1 MYHQKG
7 EEVSVMIY
15 SLVITAIENK
25 VNPYMYFLYTLEK
38 MKDMDIG
45 DEKALRELL
54 PYSKSLPE
62 YTKILSKREI
72 KKILKQ
78 NDMD

>member
-1 MYHQKG
+1 
-7 EEVSVMIY
+7 MIY

-25 VNPYMYFLYTLEK
+25 VNPYMYFQYILERI
-38 MKDMDIG
+38 KDMDIN
-45 DEKALRELL
+45 DHEALKELL

-62 YTKILSKREI
+62 YTKILSKQEI

>member
-1 MYHQKG
+1 
-7 EEVSVMIY
+7 
-15 SLVITAIENK
+15 
-25 VNPYMYFLYTLEK
+25 MYFLYTLEK
-38 MKDMDIG
+38 MKGMDIG

-78 NDMD
+78 NDID

>member
-1 MYHQKG
+1 
-7 EEVSVMIY
+7 
-15 SLVITAIENK
+15 
-25 VNPYMYFLYTLEK
+25 
-38 MKDMDIG
+38 MKDMDIV

>member
-7 EEVSVMIY
+7 AEVSVMIY

-45 DEKALRELL
+45 DEKALSELL
-54 PYSKSLPE
+54 PYSNSLPE